1 MNILVLCE
9 GDAESRDSWS
19 GITNSVVMQL
29 RADGHTVRTGD
40 VDLSGLQRWLAAAHT
55 FNPDRQRWSVRFRLG
70 GDPFRRRS
78 RLATRWIRQQPR
90 KPDLILQV
98 GATFEIGAQ
107 HGVPYVLYC
116 DSNIRMAE
124 HGRASGFSHAVH
136 LGPAELQAVRA
147 REQRVYDGA
156 AAIFT
161 ISERLRRSFIE
172 DIGAPPD
179 RVVAVHA
186 GPNFDVDS
194 IGDTRRAARGNR
206 PPTILFV
213 GRQFERKGGDIV
225 LAAFETV
232 RTRIPDARLIIIGPE
247 RLDIDVP
254 GVESLGFLNKDIP
267 AERERLLDAYRSAD
281 VFCLP
286 TRFEPFGIVFLEAMF
301 FGLPCVGTDA
311 WAVPEMITD
320 GVTGFTVP
328 VGETSALADRLV
340 FLLENPAEAARM
352 GAAAAH
358 RARTE
363 FTWRAVV
370 DRMMEKIDSLVPQ
383 GVRHR

>member
-19 GITNSVVMQL
+19 GITNSVVTQL

-40 VDLSGLQRWLAAAHT
+40 VDLYRMQRWLAAVST
-55 FNPDRQRWSVRFRLG
+55 FHSDRDRWSVRFRLG

-78 RLATRWIRQQPR
+78 RVANRWIRLQPVR
-90 KPDLILQV
+90 PDIILQI
-98 GATFEIGAQ
+98 GATFEISAH
-107 HGVPYVLYC
+107 HGIPFALYC

-124 HGRASGFSHAVH
+124 HGRASGHSHAVH
-136 LGPAELQAVRA
+136 LSTDELRAVSA
-147 REQRVYDGA
+147 REETIYRRA
-156 AAIFT
+156 ATIFT

-172 DIGAPPD
+172 DFGIPPEH
-179 RVVAVHA
+179 VVAIHA
-186 GPNFDVDS
+186 GPNFDVDTVS
-194 IGDTRRAARGNR
+194 ENDRSPGRARR
-206 PPTILFV
+206 PTVLFV
-213 GRQFERKGGDIV
+213 GRQFQRKGGDVLLDAFGIV
-225 LAAFETV
+225 REHV
-232 RTRIPDARLIIIGPE
+232 PEARLIIIGPQ
-247 RLDIDVP
+247 RLEVQTD
-254 GVESLGFLNKDIP
+254 GVECWGFLDKNVP
-267 AERERLLDAYRSAD
+267 TQRERLLDAYRSAD

-320 GVTGFTVP
+320 GETGYTVP
-328 VGETSALADRLV
+328 VDDVPALADRLV
-340 FLLENPAEAARM
+340 RLLTNPAEAARM
-352 GAAAAH
+352 GAAAAA

-370 DRMMEKIDSLVPQ
+370 DRMMKRIDTIVST
-383 GVRHR
+383 RADHR